1 MSDMTKIRELE
12 YENETSSSMEIITPD
27 PQEYIPLDV
36 PPYIDTSNQSE
47 IIALHLE
54 AQPPQPL
61 LFIGFKGTG
70 KTLAFAHVAKQLKIP
85 IIQADLSENTKRGDL
100 IGRFILRGS
109 DVVYQLG
116 ILPSAILIANKV
128 GKAILVLEELN
139 ALTPQMQKVLNQLLD
154 WRGQVHAPEIGRIF
168 RLKKSC
174 KLLVGATSNPS
185 NYGGVFEIN
194 EDLRSRFS
202 TLWFDYPNKEDELKI
217 LQAYNSSDRKL
228 NELLIRL
235 AVETRKAVSRNEI
248 EYALSP
254 RDLVKFTQINEIY
267 KTKFSDEEAFKKT
280 LEIVVLGKYED
291 IDERQLISRRVESIF
306 GVKIGEEL
314 NEPDIN

>member
-1 MSDMTKIRELE
+1 MSKLNSLT
-12 YENETSSSMEIITPD
+12 NEIARGSSVEIIAPD
-27 PQEYIPLDV
+27 PNEYIPVNV
-36 PPYIDTSNQSE
+36 PPFVDTNNQTD
-47 IIALHLE
+47 IIKLHLE

-70 KTLAFAHVAKQLKIP
+70 KTLAFASVAYQLKIP

-139 ALTPQMQKVLNQLLD
+139 ALTPQMQKVLNQMLD
-154 WRGQVHAPEIGRIF
+154 WRGQVHAPEIGKIF
-168 RLKKSC
+168 RLNKGC
-174 KLLVGATSNPS
+174 KLLIGATSNPS

-194 EDLRSRFS
+194 EDLRSRFA
-202 TLWFDYPNKEDELKI
+202 TLWFDYPNKDDELRI
-217 LQAYNSSDRKL
+217 LRAYDSHDDKL

-235 AVETRKAVSRNEI
+235 AVETRKAVDRNEI

-254 RDLVKFTQINEIY
+254 RDLVRFTQIMKIY
-267 KTKFSDEEAFKKT
+267 MSNFSEEEALKKT

-291 IDERQLISRRVESIF
+291 IDERQLIMRRIESIF
-306 GVKIGEEL
+306 GLKMGGESNDSEIG
-314 NEPDIN
+314 